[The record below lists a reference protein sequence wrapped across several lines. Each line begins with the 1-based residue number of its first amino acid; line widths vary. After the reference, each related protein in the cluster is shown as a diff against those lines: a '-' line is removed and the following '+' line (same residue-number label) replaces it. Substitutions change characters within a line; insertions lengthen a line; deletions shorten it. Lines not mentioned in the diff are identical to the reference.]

1 MFLSYCVLLLT
12 WLLYPKMQNKYTTF
26 FIKVKKVSQV
36 KPGMEKPLYGL
47 HCKRHF
53 VLYLTMKYPYPSQKK
68 QENLEYGRNTVNAF
82 CTHNDL
88 CPPKIKNATRTH
100 DYGYY
105 TWGSSTIFV
114 NERLVR
120 VPVKTPGFSW
130 SYTGYKAD
138 LTGAGIIAHETG
150 HYVDCLLKM
159 PSRRIKKIVKGEK
172 CVSSY
177 EPNAQEVFAESMKL
191 FILNPDL
198 LREGRPLRYAFLTSL
213 GLQPIIADC
222 WQDVLT
228 HAHPKLIA
236 AAKNWI
242 KQ

>member
-1 MFLSYCVLLLT
+1 
-12 WLLYPKMQNKYTTF
+12 MQRKYTTF
-26 FIKVKKVSQV
+26 FKKVKKG
-36 KPGMEKPLYGL
+36 PGQCPRIEKSLFYL
-47 HCKRHF
+47 HFRADF

-88 CPPKIKNATRTH
+88 CPPKIKNATRTR

-150 HYVDCLLKM
+150 HYVDCMLKM
-159 PSRRIKKIVKGEK
+159 PSHRIKKIVKGEK

-198 LREGRPLRYAFLTSL
+198 LRQGRPLRYEFLKSL
-213 GLQPIIADC
+213 GLEPVIADS
-222 WQDVLT
+222 WQNVLI